1 MYQEPKACVRS
12 TRSISAGSPS
22 PTVFPRE
29 AMPALLTRMLI
40 GPSRSS
46 ACSAIASQAA

>member
-1 MYQEPKACVRS
+1 MYHDPKACVRT

-22 PTVFPRE
+22 PTVLPRE

-40 GPSRSS
+40 GPRRSS
-46 ACSAIASQAA
+46 ACATIASQAA